1 MLFRSLEKDVTRH
14 RPLTV
19 LAEEQIDQVS
29 AQERAQWERNVRY
42 GRSRRISY
50 TVKGWYHSGGLWQPG
65 YLVPVRDKYLGVN
78 GDRLISGVNLLLD
91 ESGFSTKLDLLPRQ
105 AFERFELPEPGED
118 ETW

>member
-1 MLFRSLEKDVTRH
+1 LGVALDKAVTRY

-65 YLVPVRDKYLGVN
+65 FMVPVRDPYLGIN
-78 GDRLISGVNLLLD
+78 DDRLISGVTLILD
-91 ESGFSTKLDLLPRQ
+91 ENGFISKLDLLPRQ
-105 AFERFELPEPGED
+105 AFERMELPEPGED
-118 ETW
+118 QAW